1 MSQCVFYKRH
11 PTWHWHQ
18 ISGAYGNTSPNKG
31 DTVVGSGRAKR
42 WMTSTWNKQEFI
54 LLSFGHRSSYLVD
67 ITEHDLWGHLGVN
80 ATIVRIQSKC

>member
-1 MSQCVFYKRH
+1 MSQCVFIKDTQRDIGIKSVELMGILL
-11 PTWHWHQ
+11 Q
-18 ISGAYGNTSPNKG
+18 IKD

-67 ITEHDLWGHLGVN
+67 ITEHDL
-80 ATIVRIQSKC
+80 